1 MGDKATTGGPEDAAD
16 AESGIGLGMCDV
28 LKDLTAEQRHTV
40 ERACRWLR
48 LPAGHVLF
56 RHDDPPDAVYFVA
69 AGWVRAFLP
78 VDGLDVNYA
87 QFGPGDMFGEL
98 AAIDGRERS
107 ADIITVT
114 DSVLA
119 ACPRPVFLEFL
130 SRYPGLSL
138 RLLIRLASVIRH
150 SSQRIAE
157 FSALT
162 DVQRVYL
169 ELLRLANPDPS
180 GDGNW
185 VVRPA
190 PLHKDIA
197 GWAATGTDVV
207 GRALGHLMKA
217 GLVQR
222 RGGALV
228 IHNRRRL
235 EVMAREPGTV
245 PGSPGSPPGGG
256 REQTPS
262 TGDDEHR

>member
-1 MGDKATTGGPEDAAD
+1 MGDDMTLGAPDASAAGIETGLA
-16 AESGIGLGMCDV
+16 ICDV
-28 LKDLTAEQRHTV
+28 LADLTAEELRTV

-48 LPAGHVLF
+48 LPAGHILF
-56 RHDDPPDAVYFVA
+56 RHDAPPDAVYFVVT
-69 AGWVRAFLP
+69 GLVRAFLP

-114 DSVLA
+114 DSVVA
-119 ACPRPVFLEFL
+119 ACPRPLFLDFL
-130 SRYPGLSL
+130 GRYPGLSL
-138 RLLIRLASVIRH
+138 RLLVRLATVIRH

-180 GDGNW
+180 GDGRW

-190 PLHKDIA
+190 PLHKEIA
-197 GWAATGTDVV
+197 GWAATTTDVV

-222 RGGALV
+222 RQGALV
-228 IHNRRRL
+228 IHDRRRL
-235 EVMAREPGTV
+235 ESLAREAGA
-245 PGSPGSPPGGG
+245 SPEDRANPP
-256 REQTPS
+256 
-262 TGDDEHR
+262 